1 MRPVLPACA
10 DWSQL
15 ETLTKEREMIGLYL
29 SAHPLDDYSVV
40 IEHMCKTQLNELDNL
55 ENFRGQE
62 LAVAGMVGNVQNLVS
77 KTGKP
82 WGKFTLEDY
91 NGTREFVLFGK
102 DYENF
107 RKFLF
112 PDYFLFV
119 RAKVQPRPYNDKE
132 LELKIVSMMQL
143 SEVRDTI
150 KEMHLRLPVEE
161 ITPELVRG
169 LSERVTASE
178 GPTLLRVCLRP
189 RGAGEPQSLFEEPP
203 RQPHGR
209 PGGLPRRQR
218 HKVFDNLITLI
229 PTLKISKLWH

>member
-1 MRPVLPACA
+1 
-10 DWSQL
+10 
-15 ETLTKEREMIGLYL
+15 
-29 SAHPLDDYSVV
+29 
-40 IEHMCKTQLNELDNL
+40 MCKTQLNELDNL

-62 LAVAGMVGNVQNLVS
+62 LAVAGMVVNVQNLVS

-150 KEMHLRLPVEE
+150 KEIGYTR
-161 ITPELVRG
+161 
-169 LSERVTASE
+169 A
-178 GPTLLRVCLRP
+178 
-189 RGAGEPQSLFEEPP
+189 
-203 RQPHGR
+203 
-209 PGGLPRRQR
+209 
-218 HKVFDNLITLI
+218 K
-229 PTLKISKLWH
+229 